1 MAAYSMKSVAR
12 MVAALLI
19 WVLVLGGIVWAA
31 GQAKSDSANATEVS
45 AIQLQ
50 LNTRDRDMLKDGSC
64 ATDCDG
70 TPTINRTRDQLQ
82 LRDGTCVAANASQ
95 ECTRTQTRE
104 RTRSK
109 SQTRTRTRP
118 RTRA

>member
-1 MAAYSMKSVAR
+1 MAACSIKSVAR

-31 GQAKSDSANATEVS
+31 GQAKDDSANATEVS

-50 LNTRDRDMLKDGSC
+50 LQTRDRDMLRDGSC
-64 ATDCDG
+64 ETDCDG
-70 TPTINRTRDQLQ
+70 TPTMDRTRDQLQ
-82 LRDGTCVAANASQ
+82 LRDGTCVVASASQ
-95 ECTRTQTRE
+95 ECTRTQARE
-104 RTRSK
+104 RTRAK
-109 SQTRTRTRP
+109 AQTRTRTRT